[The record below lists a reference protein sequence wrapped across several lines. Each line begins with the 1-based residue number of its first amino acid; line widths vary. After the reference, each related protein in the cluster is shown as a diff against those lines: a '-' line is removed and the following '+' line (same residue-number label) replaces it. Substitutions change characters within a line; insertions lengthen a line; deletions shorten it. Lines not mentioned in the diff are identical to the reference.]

1 MMDDPETQF
10 PMDNEP
16 ILSSSTTSS
25 SGVSDQFPSI
35 NDKSLSTVPEQDKRI
50 IASETSNIC
59 VKEPTTV
66 MMTSSKSKDSK
77 NSDSDNSNMFW
88 NDVTSRA
95 NALSNP
101 SSFQRP
107 RAHHY

>member
-25 SGVSDQFPSI
+25 SGVSDQYPSI
-35 NDKSLSTVPEQDKRI
+35 PVPEQDKRI
-50 IASETSNIC
+50 IASETSKIC

-66 MMTSSKSKDSK
+66 MMTSKDSK

>member
-10 PMDNEP
+10 PMDEP
-16 ILSSSTTSS
+16 ILSSSTSS
-25 SGVSDQFPSI
+25 SGISDQCLSI
-35 NDKSLSTVPEQDKRI
+35 HEKSLSTVPEQEKRL
-50 IASETSNIC
+50 IASDTSNIC
-59 VKEPTTV
+59 VKETTTV
-66 MMTSSKSKDSK
+66 MMTSKDSK
-77 NSDSDNSNMFW
+77 NDSDNSNMFW